1 MTQWFS
7 RVFRTVPRT
16 VPRPAFSR
24 SLIVHPLARLRQWEQ
39 TYPVSAPKKPQ
50 DSVALYQH
58 RLRVDH
64 SSVRKL
70 QEVIATVE
78 ALKQQRST
86 SSDVD

>member
-1 MTQWFS
+1 MRQPVIT
-7 RVFRTVPRT
+7 RRE
-16 VPRPAFSR
+16 AFFVAATS
-24 SLIVHPLARLRQWEQ
+24 SPLVRARQWEQ
-39 TYPVSAPKKPQ
+39 TYFVSVPKKPQ

-78 ALKQQRST
+78 ALKQQRSS
-86 SSDVD
+86 SSDD

>member
-1 MTQWFS
+1 MTQCYE
-7 RVFRTVPRT
+7 
-16 VPRPAFSR
+16 PAFSL
-24 SLIVHPLARLRQWEQ
+24 SSIVRPLAPLRQWEQ

-64 SSVRKL
+64 DSVRKL

-86 SSDVD
+86 GSDVD

>member
-1 MTQWFS
+1 
-7 RVFRTVPRT
+7 
-16 VPRPAFSR
+16 
-24 SLIVHPLARLRQWEQ
+24 
-39 TYPVSAPKKPQ
+39 VSSTKKPQ

-64 SSVRKL
+64 NSMRKL

-86 SSDVD
+86 ASDPDGD